1 MFYLNSTSYI
11 LLYAIMPRFIISVRE
26 LYDHR
31 DRRKGVDTAGFGASS
46 QSAVSAIGFAGVET
60 VERDLDGSE
69 ATRLGVLGDSAR
81 QV

>member
-11 LLYAIMPRFIISVRE
+11 LLYAIMPWFIISVRE

-31 DRRKGVDTAGFGASS
+31 NCRKGVDTGFGASS
-46 QSAVSAIGFAGVET
+46 QSAVSAIGFAGVVT